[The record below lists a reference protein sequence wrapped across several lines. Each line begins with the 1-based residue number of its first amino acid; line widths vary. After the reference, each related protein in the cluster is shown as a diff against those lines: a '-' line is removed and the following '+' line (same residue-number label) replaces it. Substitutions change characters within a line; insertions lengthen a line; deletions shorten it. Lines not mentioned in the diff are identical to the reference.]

1 MKIPLSK
8 IKADPAVQVR
18 MRLNDETIERYMEI
32 LDQLP
37 PIIVCNVDGKLI
49 LVDGFHRRAAA
60 ERLGRSEI
68 EAETRQG
75 TRNDALEY
83 AIKANSIHGLPLARE
98 EYKAAVRTLHHLHPK
113 WGHKQIA
120 KALNRGE
127 KFVRNVIKVDKMR
140 AMLRNTS
147 LSDSYLLEIARVPK
161 ELQEDLVEATE
172 KRSWTY
178 LEMQYAI
185 REIKNEGTPPER
197 KQVLLKGED
206 DPIAEKNGKPALL
219 AETVQRRMAE
229 GIGKDKVVAWAKT
242 QEALGILAQIP
253 AKEVIDELDE
263 FACEKLIRNAPK
275 SRDYLKELER
285 YARERLELWG
295 KINKI
300 RGD

>member
-8 IKADPAVQVR
+8 IKTDPAVQAR

-37 PIIVCNVDGKLI
+37 PIIVYNAGSKLI

-83 AIKANSIHGLPLARE
+83 AIKVNSIHGLALTRE
-98 EYKAAVRTLHHLHPK
+98 EYKAAVRTLRHLHPK

-127 KFVRNVIKVDKMR
+127 EFVRNVMKVDKMR
-140 AMLRNTS
+140 ATLRNTS
-147 LSDSYLLEIARVPK
+147 LSDSYLLEISRVPE
-161 ELQEDLVEATE
+161 ELQKDLVKATE
-172 KRSWTY
+172 KRTWTY
-178 LEMQYAI
+178 SEVRYAI
-185 REIKNEGTPPER
+185 REIKNKDTPPER
-197 KQVLLKGED
+197 KQALLKGED

-219 AETVQRRMAE
+219 AETVQ
-229 GIGKDKVVAWAKT
+229 
-242 QEALGILAQIP
+242 
-253 AKEVIDELDE
+253 
-263 FACEKLIRNAPK
+263 
-275 SRDYLKELER
+275 
-285 YARERLELWG
+285 
-295 KINKI
+295 
-300 RGD
+300 